1 MRLDSSHI
9 GSRRRVIWGG
19 LVLGLLVTCITVWLT
34 LGLRDRTIMSCH
46 QELVRFATMVA
57 EVAERGF
64 QAIDEAEREILE
76 DMRKKNVTDEASL
89 AAYAQPRALQIALQ
103 KRMASLPQDES
114 IAILDAK
121 GMMVTLSSE
130 WPAPPLD
137 LSDRAYFVHAREDPK
152 SDIFFAIV
160 PSTYGDLR
168 PTLFIGHRISSRDG
182 RFLGVV
188 ISRTQNNYFNDLYRS
203 VLGTSDK
210 AIALTLNDGTLAL
223 RYPPAPQFVGKT
235 VGPVVPLPRGINQL
249 LDNISPLDGKRRF
262 AAVHPLTNYPAWITF
277 SIDAAIAL
285 APWRKEA
292 TFLGIT
298 AALLDCA
305 IIGGVALML
314 HRMRLQ
320 AQVTRSEQMETEADL
335 RRQRER
341 SAQQVQSAAE
351 RAGVLSGLATVFDQQ
366 VGQMSRAVA
375 KAALHLQAGAVSVT
389 NLASDA
395 KKRTHKAATE
405 AAGQASEVRTM
416 ADAMTALT
424 GSIEG
429 VVLEVRRSTALVSEA
444 TDAAQEADATVTIL
458 TASAGHI
465 GQITKLIGGIAQQ
478 TNLLALNA
486 TIEAARAGDAGRG
499 FAVVAGE
506 VKMLSKAVSEAAAE
520 IKRQIDGMQIATGQT
535 AAAMAEI
542 GTLVTTLNSIA
553 TEISLTM
560 EQQREATLRIAGTMV
575 TAADGTQVLAA
586 RIGEASTAA
595 AQTGATATALRNGAQ
610 SLADR
615 ADALRA
621 ASELYLGQV
630 HAA

>member
-1 MRLDSSHI
+1 M
-9 GSRRRVIWGG
+9 GG
-19 LVLGLLVTCITVWLT
+19 VFLGLLVTGITSWLMI
-34 LGLRDRTIMSCH
+34 GLHERTIMNCH
-46 QELVRFATMVA
+46 QELVRFATLVA

-76 DMRKKNVTDEASL
+76 DMRQKNVTDEASL
-89 AAYAQPRALQIALQ
+89 AAYAQPQALQIALHQ
-103 KRMASLPQDES
+103 RMAALPQDES
-114 IAILDAK
+114 IAIVDAK
-121 GMMVTLSSE
+121 GVMVTLSSE

-137 LSDRAYFVHAREDPK
+137 LSTRAYFVQAKEDPK
-152 SDIFFAIV
+152 SDVFLAIV

-168 PTLFIGHRISSRDG
+168 PTLFIGHRISGRDG

-188 ISRTQNNYFNDLYRS
+188 ISRTQTDYFNDLYRS
-203 VLGTSDK
+203 VLGTTGN

-223 RYPPAPQFVGKT
+223 RYPP
-235 VGPVVPLPRGINQL
+235 VPQL
-249 LDNISPLDGKRRF
+249 LGKKMGAATPVPQGMNVVFDNISPVDGMQRF
-262 AAVHPLTNYPAWITF
+262 AAIYALPDYPAFMTF
-277 SIDAAIAL
+277 SVDAAAVL

-292 TFLGIT
+292 IFLGIT

-320 AQVTRSEQMETEADL
+320 AQVAQAEQQETEADL
-335 RRQRER
+335 RRERER
-341 SAQQVQSAAE
+341 SAQQIQSAAD
-351 RAGVLSGLATVFDQQ
+351 RAGILSSLATVFDQQ

-375 KAALHLQAGAVSVT
+375 EAALHLQAGAVSVT
-389 NLASDA
+389 SLASAA
-395 KKRTHKAATE
+395 KQQTHKAAAE
-405 AAGQASEVRTM
+405 AAGQATDVRTM

-444 TDAAQEADATVTIL
+444 TRAAHEADATVTIL

-486 TIEAARAGDAGRG
+486 TIEAARAGEAGRG

-542 GTLVTTLNSIA
+542 GTLVTTLNDIA
-553 TEISLTM
+553 TEISLAM

-586 RIGEASTAA
+586 VIGEASTAA
-595 AQTGATATALRNGAQ
+595 AQTGATATALRSGAQ